1 MEVKWRDRTSIRPV
15 KIHRAY
21 LKDPEGSVLFE
32 IGNTKVLCAATVQDK
47 VPNFLKGTGEGWL
60 TAEYALLPRSTPRR
74 NIREGRSGRYDA
86 RSIEISRMVGRALR
100 GVLDLSKLKDFSI
113 IIDCDVL
120 QADGGTRTASITAGF
135 CALYDAIQF
144 MLRNGLIKENPILEF
159 IAAISVGK
167 IGNDFLLDLSYE
179 QDFQAEVDLNIAMT
193 ESKRIVEIQGT
204 AEKRPFS
211 VDDLNKMVELAW
223 KGIEELIRIQK
234 KVFREPLPH

>member
-1 MEVKWRDRTSIRPV
+1 MEVKWRDSSSIRPV
-15 KIHRAY
+15 RIHRGY

-74 NIREGRSGRYDA
+74 NVREGRTGRYDA
-86 RSIEISRMVGRALR
+86 RSIEISRMIGRALR

-135 CALYDAIQF
+135 CALYDAVQF
-144 MLRNGLIKENPILEF
+144 MLKNGLIKENPIREF

-179 QDFQAEVDLNIAMT
+179 EDFQAEVDLNVAMT

-211 VDDLNKMVELAW
+211 VEDLNKMVELAW

-234 KVFREPLPH
+234 EVLREPLPR